1 MYLFDICIA
10 VLPSE
15 QFANFKCF
23 ARYLPIL
30 AISFHSVRFVTFES
44 LRERENVF
52 VFISQFVVIKPRYL
66 QVGIKI
72 GDAILLKLGD
82 AILHVLPV
90 DVIDSVLIIS
100 IWILDNW
107 KLN

>member
-1 MYLFDICIA
+1 MSFHIGTSDNTHVFQSRTDDRVSITIDMYLFDICIA

-44 LRERENVF
+44 LRERKSTF
-52 VFISQFVVIKPRYL
+52 LSS
-66 QVGIKI
+66 
-72 GDAILLKLGD
+72 
-82 AILHVLPV
+82 
-90 DVIDSVLIIS
+90 SVS
-100 IWILDNW
+100 S
-107 KLN
+107 